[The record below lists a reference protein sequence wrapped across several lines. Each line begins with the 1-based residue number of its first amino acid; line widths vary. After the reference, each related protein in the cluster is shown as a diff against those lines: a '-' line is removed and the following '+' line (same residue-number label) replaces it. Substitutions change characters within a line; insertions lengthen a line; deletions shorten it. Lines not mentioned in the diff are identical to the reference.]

1 VPVSVFLACSD
12 CGVDL
17 ELNEAELGTLET
29 DLEGRMRCP
38 SCGAFSAQVRS
49 KLGSKHMS
57 QVPPLQDL
65 GEAAD
70 EGWAG
75 RALELRRG
83 ERVFRL
89 RDLDRLRR
97 LVVERKAVGSDL
109 VSADGVRWVPL
120 ATIPA
125 LEPFLA
131 VVRFLDS
138 APKTGGGGGVLVEA
152 TAAEDGWDDEEPPH
166 AADDDIPLADTDE
179 IQEPPQTSRSTELS

>member
-1 VPVSVFLACSD
+1 MNVFLACSD
-12 CGVDL
+12 CGADL
-17 ELNEAELGTLET
+17 ELNEVELGALET

-38 SCGAFSAQVRS
+38 SCGAFGAQVRS
-49 KLGSKHMS
+49 NLGSKHMS

-83 ERVFRL
+83 ERVFRV
-89 RDLDRLRR
+89 RDLDRLRC
-97 LVVERKAVGSDL
+97 LVVERKAVASDL

-120 ATIPA
+120 STIAA

-138 APKTGGGGGVLVEA
+138 APKTGGGGGVLVDA
-152 TAAEDGWDDEEPPH
+152 TAAEDGWGDSDPPH
-166 AADDDIPLADTDE
+166 AADDDPPVADTDE
-179 IQEPPQTSRSTELS
+179 IQRPTQTSRSTEPS